1 MNERYVYEIVDL
13 SKEVQGPKTT
23 LTILQDISFKVAREG
38 SLAIVGA
45 SGSGKTTLLHLMGG
59 LDSQTRGKIF
69 FNNRDLS
76 TFSATEKASFRN
88 KKVGFV
94 FQFHHLLPEFN
105 TLENVAMPCL
115 IQGRSRKEVQKR
127 AREMLE
133 LVGLQDQAKQPV
145 STLSG
150 GERQLTAIARAL
162 VQKPEVILADEPTG
176 NLDAENQKRV
186 GSLLVRL
193 NRVLRTTL
201 VVVTH
206 NLELAELMQD
216 RIQLRAGEVLQ

>member
-1 MNERYVYEIVDL
+1 MSEPMVYEIEHL
-13 SKEVQGPKTT
+13 FKEVQGPKET
-23 LTILQDISFKVAREG
+23 LPILKDISFRVAKEG

-59 LDSQTRGKIF
+59 LDSQSRGTIL
-69 FNNRDLS
+69 FNGRDLS
-76 TFSATEKASFRN
+76 TFSWSEKADFRN
-88 KKVGFV
+88 QKVGFV

-105 TLENVAMPCL
+105 TVENVAMPGL
-115 IQGRSRKEVQKR
+115 IQGKPKKEVRDR

-133 LVGLQDQAKQPV
+133 LVGLKEQEKQAV

-162 VQKPEVILADEPTG
+162 VQKPEVVLADEPTG
-176 NLDAENQKRV
+176 NLDAANGKRI

-206 NLELAELMQD
+206 NLELADLMQSK
-216 RIQLRAGEVLQ
+216 IQLKAGGVLS

>member
-1 MNERYVYEIVDL
+1 MNEQSVYEIMDL

-59 LDSQTRGKIF
+59 LDSQTQGKRF

-76 TFSATEKASFRN
+76 TFAATEKANFRN
-88 KKVGFV
+88 RKVGFV

-105 TLENVAMPCL
+105 TLENVAMPCY
-115 IQGRSRKEVQKR
+115 IQGRSKKEVQKR

-133 LVGLQDQAKQPV
+133 LVGLQDQEKQPV

-216 RIQLRAGEVLQ
+216 RIQLRAGEVLT

>member
-1 MNERYVYEIVDL
+1 MSEQFVYEIVDL
-13 SKEVQGPKTT
+13 AKEVQGPKAT
-23 LTILQDISFKVAREG
+23 LSILQDISFKVAKEG
-38 SLAIVGA
+38 RLAIVGA

-76 TFSATEKASFRN
+76 TFSPPEKADFRN

-115 IQGRSRKEVQKR
+115 IQGRSRKEVQGR

-133 LVGLQDQAKQPV
+133 LVGLQDQEKQPV

-162 VQKPEVILADEPTG
+162 VQKPDVVLADEPTG

-216 RIQLRAGEVLQ
+216 RIQLRAGGVLQ

>member
-1 MNERYVYEIVDL
+1 MNERYVYEIEDL
-13 SKEVQGPKTT
+13 FKEVQGPKTA
-23 LTILQDISFKVAREG
+23 LTILQDISFKVAKEG

-59 LDSQTRGKIF
+59 LDTQTRGKIV
-69 FNNRDLS
+69 FNGRDLS
-76 TFSATEKASFRN
+76 SFSPTEKADFRN
-88 KKVGFV
+88 RKVGFV

-115 IQGRSRKEVQKR
+115 IQGHSRKEVQGR
-127 AREMLE
+127 AREMLK
-133 LVGLQDQAKQPV
+133 LVGLQDQEKQPV

-150 GERQLTAIARAL
+150 GERQLAAIARAL
-162 VQKPEVILADEPTG
+162 VQKPEVVLADEPTG

-216 RIQLRAGEVLQ
+216 RIQLRAGGVLQ

>member
-1 MNERYVYEIVDL
+1 MSEQCVYEIVDL

-59 LDSQTRGKIF
+59 LDSQTRGRIF

-76 TFSATEKASFRN
+76 TFSATEKANFRN

-115 IQGRSRKEVQKR
+115 IQGRSKKEVQKR

-133 LVGLQDQAKQPV
+133 LVGLQDQEKQPV

-216 RIQLRAGEVLQ
+216 RIQLRAGEVLT

>member
-1 MNERYVYEIVDL
+1 MNEQSVYEIMDL

-76 TFSATEKASFRN
+76 TFSATEKANFRN
-88 KKVGFV
+88 RKVGFV

-105 TLENVAMPCL
+105 TLENVAMPCY
-115 IQGRSRKEVQKR
+115 IQGRSKKEVQKR

-133 LVGLQDQAKQPV
+133 LVGLQDQEKQPV

-216 RIQLRAGEVLQ
+216 RIQLRAGEVLT